1 MDACVVC
8 CTYRQKA
15 KCRTVKTKNQVRTKY
30 KQSTREYKPPGGGE
44 FVRTRP
50 DRPCGTPSLLYNG
63 YRVLFPGVKRP
74 KSEAYSSSA
83 EIKKAWR
90 YTSTSSYICSWRGH
104 FLALRIRYILFFNKI
119 GQFTIKIFNH
129 VTLSQV
135 TRVTELLLIEIIN
148 VNVNNYGKFRML
160 DLNHKDKAL
169 FIIATEHPSS
179 ESGITNC
186 VCAFDMVGIITRTF
200 GTSSADLKPVRG
212 L

>member
-1 MDACVVC
+1 MLGLEWRLSIEGSWLNS
-8 CTYRQKA
+8 RQNFSDIPLTLSDQPA
-15 KCRTVKTKNQVRTKY
+15 AHLVAWRD
-30 KQSTREYKPPGGGE
+30 
-44 FVRTRP
+44 FF
-50 DRPCGTPSLLYNG
+50 
-63 YRVLFPGVKRP
+63 RVVKRP

-83 EIKKAWR
+83 EIKKAWSS
-90 YTSTSSYICSWRGH
+90 TSTSSYICSWRGH

-135 TRVTELLLIEIIN
+135 TKVTELLLIEIIN
-148 VNVNNYGKFRML
+148 VNINNYGKFRML

-179 ESGITNC
+179 ESGIKNC
-186 VCAFDMVGIITRTF
+186 VCAFDMIGIIKRTF
-200 GTSSADLKPVRG
+200 GISSADLKSVRG